1 MNVRAQSAASAIAA
15 KPPFRAEHI
24 GSLLRPAKLLRERAR
39 FAKGGINAAELAAAE
54 DDAIAEAIRL
64 QEGLGFKFVTDGE
77 FRRRSYHSFFY
88 GALGHAVGADGQSG
102 RLRLS
107 AAACNGP
114 IRSIRPMPLSS
125 KPNRIAGR
133 RSRFQG
139 PARCTSAAVMSR

>member
-1 MNVRAQSAASAIAA
+1 VNVRAQSAASAIAA

-39 FAKGGINAAELAAAE
+39 FAKGEINAAELAAAE

-64 QEGLGFKFVTDGE
+64 QERLGFKFVTDGE

-107 AAACNGP
+107 AVQWTHPINSADAAF
-114 IRSIRPMPLSS
+114 L
-125 KPNRIAGR
+125 KTNRIAGR

-139 PARCTSAAVMSR
+139 PARCTSAAVMPR